1 MDDGL
6 SMPTRGVTAMRD
18 DEFAAMRDFLWS
30 RLDED
35 EAAARALKPGKNQ
48 GVAELQARVLA
59 DVEAKRRLLN
69 WVEEWPQRLKEND
82 EGTFLWK
89 GAARKLVAGL
99 SRDFRSP
106 VILALV
112 AAYDGHRDFYPSWR
126 LVEVE
131 DECESRE
138 GTPGAQPV

>member
-1 MDDGL
+1 
-6 SMPTRGVTAMRD
+6 MRD
-18 DEFAAMRDFLWS
+18 DEFAAMRDFLWA

-48 GVAELQARVLA
+48 GVAALQARVLA
-59 DVEAKRRLLN
+59 NVEAKRRLLD

-82 EGTFLWK
+82 EETFLWK
-89 GAARKLVAGL
+89 GAARKLLAGL

-106 VILALV
+106 VLQALV

-126 LVEVE
+126 LVEIE
-131 DECESRE
+131 DEYESQE
-138 GTPGAQPV
+138 STPGARTV